1 MNRIILICATI
12 FVFVI
17 GVGCASA
24 ADLNEAGD
32 APALDVVDSVSIVK
46 DDDFSTSQ
54 SRPDVQMSASLEHSG
69 TPADHKNMPIIE
81 FQDDKI
87 STSQL
92 RPDVVD
98 RPDVQMSASL
108 KHSGKAADY
117 KDKPI
122 IAFQDDENSPLQLRP
137 DVVDDVS
144 ASQIR
149 PDVQKVYIP
158 EKYTNLEKEQNRPI
172 ASFWDHVFPFDINNM
187 TECGMGS

>member
-1 MNRIILICATI
+1 
-12 FVFVI
+12 
-17 GVGCASA
+17 
-24 ADLNEAGD
+24 
-32 APALDVVDSVSIVK
+32 
-46 DDDFSTSQ
+46 
-54 SRPDVQMSASLEHSG
+54 MSASLKHSG
-69 TPADHKNMPIIE
+69 KAADYKDKPIIA
-81 FQDDKI
+81 FQDDEN
-87 STSQL
+87 SPLQL

>member
-1 MNRIILICATI
+1 
-12 FVFVI
+12 
-17 GVGCASA
+17 
-24 ADLNEAGD
+24 
-32 APALDVVDSVSIVK
+32 
-46 DDDFSTSQ
+46 
-54 SRPDVQMSASLEHSG
+54 
-69 TPADHKNMPIIE
+69 
-81 FQDDKI
+81 
-87 STSQL
+87 
-92 RPDVVD
+92 
-98 RPDVQMSASL
+98 MSASL

>member
-1 MNRIILICATI
+1 METPPRSELHANDGGEVKDVA

-32 APALDVVDSVSIVK
+32 APALDVVDQIG
-46 DDDFSTSQ
+46 
-54 SRPDVQMSASLEHSG
+54 PDV
-69 TPADHKNMPIIE
+69 
-81 FQDDKI
+81 
-87 STSQL
+87 
-92 RPDVVD
+92 
-98 RPDVQMSASL
+98 
-108 KHSGKAADY
+108 
-117 KDKPI
+117 
-122 IAFQDDENSPLQLRP
+122 QLRP

>member
-24 ADLNEAGD
+24 ADLNVAGD

-46 DDDFSTSQ
+46 DDDF
-54 SRPDVQMSASLEHSG
+54 
-69 TPADHKNMPIIE
+69 
-81 FQDDKI
+81 

>member
-12 FVFVI
+12 FVFII
-17 GVGCASA
+17 GAGCASA
-24 ADLNEAGD
+24 TDLNVAGD
-32 APALDVVDSVSIVK
+32 APALDVVDQIG
-46 DDDFSTSQ
+46 
-54 SRPDVQMSASLEHSG
+54 PDV
-69 TPADHKNMPIIE
+69 
-81 FQDDKI
+81 
-87 STSQL
+87 QL

-108 KHSGKAADY
+108 EHSGKAADY

-149 PDVQKVYIP
+149 PDVQKVYVP
-158 EKYTNLEKEQNRPI
+158 EKYTDLEKEQNRPI
-172 ASFWDHVFPFDINNM
+172 ASFWDRVFPFDILNNM
-187 TECGMGS
+187 TDEE